1 MIEDFDRHPDGAAFD
16 VDVCVVGAGPVG
28 IAVAREFAGT
38 STSVLVVETGGLD
51 PAPETERLND
61 GETTGLPLPTLLDG
75 RTRAFGGAT
84 KLWPGQCVR
93 LDDGDLAARD
103 WVPDS
108 GWPITAADLLPYYR
122 RAEDWFAMGDGAFD
136 ERAWERFGLT
146 PPAFDGDRLVHKS
159 SVYTPFPDTG
169 SHLQAEFAGSANV
182 RVLLHA
188 TVVRVHAAPDGA
200 VGAVDLRALDG
211 RSGTVRAGAVV
222 LAGGGVENARTLL
235 VSGLGN
241 EHDTVGRWF
250 HEHPALWV
258 DLDVD
263 RPDALQK
270 FYGRLGRRT
279 IRYLPKIRLAPR
291 VQREQRVLNGV
302 ADVIY
307 ELAEPRGRAAARELS
322 SALQGRRLPRGLGAA
337 DLAGAARELGP
348 VALAAF
354 RRFAQGRPSP
364 APLTGARL
372 KILMEQA
379 PNRDSRITLSD
390 ERDALGTPKARVDW
404 RLTELDRRTAE
415 VLTSTLDTEFRRLGL
430 ARLRDLDRLAGD
442 GWTDGVEEACHHMGT
457 TRMSVDPRSGVVD
470 PDLQVHGVPGLYA
483 CGSSVF
489 PTGGY
494 ANPTLTIVALA
505 LRLADHLKV
514 TLRHGSRPDH
524 QHVTT

>member
-1 MIEDFDRHPDGAAFD
+1 MIEDFGRYPDGSAFD
-16 VDVCVVGAGPVG
+16 ADVCVVGAGPVG

-38 STSVLVVETGGLD
+38 STRVLVVETGGLD
-51 PAPETERLND
+51 AAPETEGLND
-61 GETTGLPLPTLLDG
+61 GENVGLPLPTLLDG

-93 LDDGDLAARD
+93 LDDGDLAPRD

-136 ERAWERFGLT
+136 ERAWERFGLV
-146 PPAFDGDRLVHKS
+146 PPAFSAERLVHKS

-169 SHLQAEFAGSANV
+169 SHLRDEFAGSANV
-182 RVLLHA
+182 RVLLGA
-188 TVVRVHAAPDGA
+188 TVVRVHAQPDGS
-200 VGAVDLRALDG
+200 VGPLDLRALDG

-235 VSGLGN
+235 VSDLGN

-250 HEHPALWV
+250 SEHPTFWL

-263 RPDALQK
+263 DAHALQR
-270 FYGRLGRRT
+270 FYGRLGKRT
-279 IRYLPKIRLAPR
+279 IRYLPKIRLSPH
-291 VQREQRVLNGV
+291 VQRQQRVLNAV

-322 SALQGRRLPRGLGAA
+322 SALQGRRLPRGLGPG
-337 DLAGAARELGP
+337 DVVGALRELGP
-348 VALAAF
+348 VAVAAF

-364 APLTGARL
+364 APLVGAKL
-372 KILMEQA
+372 KVLLEQA
-379 PNRDSRITLSD
+379 PNRDSRITLAED
-390 ERDALGTPKARVDW
+390 RDALGTPKARVDW
-404 RLTELDRRTAE
+404 RLTELDRRSVE
-415 VLTSTLDTEFRRLGL
+415 VLAATLDAEFRRLGL
-430 ARLRDLDRLAGD
+430 ARLRDPDRFAGES
-442 GWTDGVEEACHHMGT
+442 WTDGIEEGCHHMGT
-457 TRMSVDPRSGVVD
+457 TRMSVDPRTGVVD
-470 PDLQVHGVPGLYA
+470 PDCQVHGVPGLYA

-505 LRLADHLKV
+505 LRLADHLKA
-514 TLRHGSRPDH
+514 TLPHSRRPDH
-524 QHVTT
+524 QHATT